1 MLLPLEAVARLGL
14 DGGPSGAPTSGAP
27 PSGAPPSGSPRRPG
41 LPPAAGEAADAPA
54 PWERGELYPW
64 ERGELLRRAGGCE
77 VSLLPSSGVA
87 QQQYGGAPGT
97 SARTLSAAV
106 AAIEAAATGGAA
118 AAAGGAADADP
129 LYAVA
134 TRPFAS
140 QPVRSAQE
148 GRRRECWAELDRA
161 MVLQGLGES
170 AQVLL
175 PAASH

>member
-14 DGGPSGAPTSGAP
+14 DGGPSGAP

-41 LPPAAGEAADAPA
+41 LPPAAGEAASAPA
-54 PWERGELYPW
+54 PW

-87 QQQYGGAPGT
+87 QQQYGGAPAT

-134 TRPFAS
+134 TRPSAS